1 MTLQQPRQKA
11 IKNMANPPILC
22 HKCGAPIV
30 FDKDHISPTTQR
42 KVPLDPFFD
51 NAPHA
56 QYCMYFTTR
65 SEPDTEALFIDFL
78 SLVPNRRQKRVIG
91 AVGKAK

>member
-30 FDKDHISPTTQR
+30 FDKDHISPSKR
-42 KVPLDPFFD
+42 KIPLDPYF
-51 NAPHA
+51 NNEPHA
-56 QYCMYFTTR
+56 QHCMYA
-65 SEPDTEALFIDFL
+65 DLKGNIHTETLLLDFI
-78 SLVPNRRQKRVIG
+78 SKMPRKKRVIG
-91 AVGKAK
+91 AAGRAKN